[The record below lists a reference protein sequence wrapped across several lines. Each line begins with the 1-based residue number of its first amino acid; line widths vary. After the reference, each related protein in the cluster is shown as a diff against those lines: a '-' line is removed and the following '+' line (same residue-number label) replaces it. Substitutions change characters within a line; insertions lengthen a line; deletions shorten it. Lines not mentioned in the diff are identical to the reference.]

1 MFFFSFFVCTAQ
13 SKTRAMLRTMVVIQN
28 AQQQHQQQQ
37 QQQQQQE
44 PEKQLNV
51 QQEEKKNENEVG
63 TPKADETEAVQSEPT
78 KAKPDG
84 ISTQGKRYKKNQQPL
99 NITLMNQNCEPVF
112 TEFL

>member
-1 MFFFSFFVCTAQ
+1 
-13 SKTRAMLRTMVVIQN
+13 MLRTMVVIQN

-63 TPKADETEAVQSEPT
+63 TPKADETETVQSEPT
-78 KAKPDG
+78 EAKQDG
-84 ISTQGKRYKKNQQPL
+84 ISTQGKR
-99 NITLMNQNCEPVF
+99 F
-112 TEFL
+112 

>member
-1 MFFFSFFVCTAQ
+1 
-13 SKTRAMLRTMVVIQN
+13 MLRTMVVIQN
-28 AQQQHQQQQ
+28 AQQQHQ

-84 ISTQGKRYKKNQQPL
+84 ISTQGKRFEKHL
-99 NITLMNQNCEPVF
+99 NFHVLISVAQSCPIFFVSLVY
-112 TEFL
+112 